1 MTDEQ
6 RNALIR
12 TRTEA
17 ATQMWAEA
25 VTKMEELDEIKKAVI
40 EIIDHIR
47 PDGFMYMF
55 TDDERARL
63 ERIKARLMYI
73 EEAADESV

>member
-6 RNALIR
+6 RI
-12 TRTEA
+12 
-17 ATQMWAEA
+17 
-25 VTKMEELDEIKKAVI
+25 MEELDEIRKAAI

-47 PDGFMYMF
+47 PDGCMYMF

-63 ERIKARLMYI
+63 ERIKAKLIDM

>member
-6 RNALIR
+6 RI
-12 TRTEA
+12 
-17 ATQMWAEA
+17 
-25 VTKMEELDEIKKAVI
+25 MEELDEIRKAAI

-47 PDGFMYMF
+47 PAGFMYMF

-63 ERIKARLMYI
+63 ERIKAKLIDM